1 MCNSPGP
8 NLYFL
13 PGNDVTEGLTERTR
27 QTAARLCSTSNL
39 RPLVSLPLEA
49 MGLLPHAQGWGP
61 GSGGGPGVRWP
72 LGPGRA
78 HWQARPRVSG
88 ASWLRVRSVLVAF
101 APPAKAPAHCVRRG
115 QMRVGPSHAPRI
127 PVWCAPSGSPGSGS
141 RLGCPWGSDRWEG
154 RLGTSPPPPQTHPL
168 GRRGIRRGKSKVG
181 PHLALLSQGR
191 VFRLPVPSPSF
202 RFLNWQSWKQFWELD
217 LSEQK
222 RFASQKQSRRAQRRD
237 PG

>member
-13 PGNDVTEGLTERTR
+13 LGNDVTEGLSERTR
-27 QTAARLCSTSNL
+27 QTAARLCSL
-39 RPLVSLPLEA
+39 RPLVSLPSEA
-49 MGLLPHAQGWGP
+49 VGLLHRVQGWGP

-88 ASWLRVRSVLVAF
+88 ASWLRARSVLVAF

-141 RLGCPWGSDRWEG
+141 RLGCPWGSDRWQG
-154 RLGTSPPPPQTHPL
+154 RLATSPPPPQTHPL
-168 GRRGIRRGKSKVG
+168 GRWGIRRGKSKVG
-181 PHLALLSQGR
+181 PRLALLSQGH
-191 VFRLPVPSPSF
+191 VFPPPRSESIILFLKLAELEAVLGTRPV
-202 RFLNWQSWKQFWELD
+202 
-217 LSEQK
+217 
-222 RFASQKQSRRAQRRD
+222 
-237 PG
+237 

>member
-49 MGLLPHAQGWGP
+49 VGLLPHAQGWGP

-115 QMRVGPSHAPRI
+115 QMWVGPSHAPRV

-141 RLGCPWGSDRWEG
+141 RLGAPGVQIAGRDVSAHRPRPHKHTLWDVGEFEEENRKWGR
-154 RLGTSPPPPQTHPL
+154 TSLSSP
-168 GRRGIRRGKSKVG
+168 RGAFS
-181 PHLALLSQGR
+181 
-191 VFRLPVPSPSF
+191 RLPVLSPSF
-202 RFLNWQSWKQFWELD
+202 RFLNWRSWKQFWELD

>member
-1 MCNSPGP
+1 MTSQRVLRNAPGKQP
-8 NLYFL
+8 
-13 PGNDVTEGLTERTR
+13 PD
-27 QTAARLCSTSNL
+27 C
-39 RPLVSLPLEA
+39 
-49 MGLLPHAQGWGP
+49 
-61 GSGGGPGVRWP
+61 
-72 LGPGRA
+72 
-78 HWQARPRVSG
+78 ARPRICGRSCLSLWKPWAFSPTPRAGVRGLGEAPGSAGRSGRAELTGRPVLGFLEPVGSVCGAFWSRSRLQPRPPRTASG
-88 ASWLRVRSVLVAF
+88 AVR
-101 APPAKAPAHCVRRG
+101 C
-115 QMRVGPSHAPRI
+115 
-127 PVWCAPSGSPGSGS
+127 GSALPTHPGSLSGAHPAA
-141 RLGCPWGSDRWEG
+141 PWVLAQDWGAPGVQIAG
-154 RLGTSPPPPQTHPL
+154 RDVSAHPPPPPQTHPL